1 MSFIL
6 GDDIHGLSVE
16 WRPEEGNQNML
27 TISGNHGSGK
37 TMLADS
43 IMLQALSAQYA
54 VIRFD
59 FEGKPLPSPIV
70 SQVDYE
76 AKTETLEVLDRT
88 VAEIRRRGTCLEK
101 HGVEGEPTPRPLL
114 LVFEDLDTLMD
125 SDDRFYLRSV
135 EERLQEIKHGIT
147 GLHVYLVLV
156 ASTFPT
162 DDHTQLKNLIT
173 HSGHVHLGYSPIEN
187 YILPSNRE
195 QASQLLTRLANHNF
209 QLLPGQ
215 GFYEDRFG
223 ELKPIQQTHPLE
235 GGNHNA

>member
-6 GDDIHGLSVE
+6 GDDTNGLPVE
-16 WRPEEGNQNML
+16 WWAGEGNQNVL
-27 TISGNHGSGK
+27 TISGGSGSGK

-43 IMLQALSAQYA
+43 IMLQALMRQYA

-59 FEGKPLPSPIV
+59 FKDKPLPSPIV
-70 SQVDYE
+70 SPVDYGE
-76 AKTETLEVLDRT
+76 KAETLEVLDRT
-88 VAEIRRRGTCLEK
+88 IAEIKRRGTYRET

-114 LVFEDLDTLMD
+114 LVFEELDTLMD
-125 SDDRFYLRSV
+125 SNDRFYLRSV

-147 GLHVYLVLV
+147 GMHVYLVLV
-156 ASTFPT
+156 ASTFPM
-162 DDHTQLKNLIT
+162 DGHAPLKNIVT

>member
-6 GDDIHGLSVE
+6 GDDTNGLPVE
-16 WRPEEGNQNML
+16 WWAGEGNQNVL
-27 TISGNHGSGK
+27 TISGGPGSGK

-43 IMLQALSAQYA
+43 IMLQALMRQYA

-59 FEGKPLPSPIV
+59 FKDKPLPSPIV
-70 SQVDYE
+70 SPVDYGE
-76 AKTETLEVLDRT
+76 KAETLEVLDRT
-88 VAEIRRRGTCLEK
+88 IAEIKRRGTCRET

-125 SDDRFYLRSV
+125 SDDQFYLRGV

-162 DDHTQLKNLIT
+162 DDHAQLKNIIT

>member
-6 GDDIHGLSVE
+6 GDDTNGLPVE
-16 WRPEEGNQNML
+16 WWAGEGNQNVL
-27 TISGNHGSGK
+27 TISGGSGSGK

-43 IMLQALSAQYA
+43 IMLQALTRQYA

-59 FEGKPLPSPIV
+59 FKDKPLPSPIV
-70 SQVDYE
+70 SPVDYGE
-76 AKTETLEVLDRT
+76 KAETLEVLDRT
-88 VAEIRRRGTCLEK
+88 IAEIKRRGTYRETY
-101 HGVEGEPTPRPLL
+101 GVEGNPEPRPLL